1 MAPVHVGEWSG
12 QEKRKH
18 KRVPLH
24 VPIECQ
30 AGQTTLQARAENVS
44 VSGLLIR
51 TETPFPEDKEITIR
65 FPLPGSAHVIQ
76 CRAHVAHIVPDAFM
90 GVEFLDLPPGSLDL
104 IEKYV
109 AAAPALQ
116 VKRI

>member
-24 VPIECQ
+24 VPIECRS
-30 AGQTTLQARAENVS
+30 GQTTIEARAENVS
-44 VSGLLIR
+44 ISGLLIR
-51 TETPFPEDKEITIR
+51 TETSFPEDEEITIR
-65 FPLPGSAHVIQ
+65 FSLPGSDHPIQ
-76 CRAHVAHIVPDAFM
+76 CRARVAHVVPDAFM
-90 GVEFLDLPPGSLDL
+90 GVEFLDLPPESLDR
-104 IEKYV
+104 IEKYL

-116 VKRI
+116 AKKQ

>member
-24 VPIECQ
+24 VPIECR
-30 AGQTTLQARAENVS
+30 AGNTALQARAENVS
-44 VSGLLIR
+44 ISGLLIR
-51 TETPFPEDKEITIR
+51 TETPFPEDQEITIR
-65 FPLPGSAHVIQ
+65 FSLPDSAHVIQ
-76 CRAHVAHIVPDAFM
+76 CRAHVAHVVPDTFM
-90 GVEFLDLPPGSLDL
+90 GVEFLDLSPEFLEL
-104 IEKYV
+104 IEKYI

-116 VKRI
+116 AKRQ